1 MILFVINCRKNSLH
15 KEPRVG
21 KRMAH
26 AEKKRPAASVKNSI
40 GMQFMLIP
48 PCEPRTDQN
57 EYTDEGAACE
67 IAVSK
72 PFYLGKYP
80 VTQMEW
86 KEVMGSDP
94 SCFEGDDRPV
104 ECVSWKDVL
113 DFIRKLNENE
123 GTGKYRLPTEDEWEY
138 ACRAGTTTRYSF
150 GDADSELGEY
160 AWYYRNS
167 GHGTHPVGQKKP
179 NPWGLYDM
187 HGNVWEWCYYRY
199 HEIYEDSLADASSWV
214 VGSVPGPVLRGGSW
228 VNYPK
233 KCRSSYSI
241 GFHPNYGHYS
251 LGFRLVRS
259 V

>member
-123 GTGKYRLPTEDEWEY
+123 GIGKYRLPTEDEWEY
-138 ACRAGTTTRYSF
+138 ACRAGTATRYSF

-199 HEIYEDSLADASSWV
+199 HEIYEDSLADTSSWV